1 MKKINLILSVI
12 LCLTTAQLSAQTK
25 NFGDRV
31 FLKDGSKLSGAILKY
46 EANDFVLLELVS
58 GQQVRLL
65 AKDIKKVVMGGTSDA
80 PKAEKPYE
88 FKERGLY
95 NATSFMFAF
104 AKSGGTPYSGVGV
117 QHVVGYQFSRKVGAG
132 LGVAYENQYLVGLT
146 EGKTIALF
154 GEVRGYLSRYNTAF
168 YYSVSSGLVFP
179 IAEKGENLTNYRSGF
194 MVYPA
199 IGLRF
204 GASSHFNFF
213 VDIGAKFQR
222 VYYERVTEWIT
233 DRYDVNYR
241 RWVLRGGI
249 LF

>member
-1 MKKINLILSVI
+1 MKKISLILSVI
-12 LCLTTAQLSAQTK
+12 LCLTIAQLQAQTK
-25 NFGDRV
+25 HFSDRV
-31 FLKDGSKLSGAILKY
+31 YLKDGSKLSGAILKY
-46 EANDFVLLELVS
+46 EVNDFVLLELVS
-58 GQQVRLL
+58 GQEVKLL
-65 AKDIKKVVMGGTSDA
+65 AKDIKKVVMGESSDA

-88 FKERGLY
+88 FKERGFY

-104 AKSGGTPYSGVGV
+104 AKSGANPYSGVGV
-117 QHVVGYQFSRKVGAG
+117 QHVVGYQINRKVGAG

-146 EGKTIALF
+146 EGKTMSLF
-154 GEVRGYLSRYNTAF
+154 GELRSYLSRHNTAF
-168 YYSVSSGLVFP
+168 YYSVSSGLTFP
-179 IAEKGENLTNYRSGF
+179 IAEKGDNLTNYRSGF

-204 GASSHFNFF
+204 GASRQFNFF
-213 VDIGAKFQR
+213 VDIGAKLQH
-222 VYYERVTEWIT
+222 VYYERITETIV